1 MLLPIRRSARLGDK
15 FYYNNCPESMNSIMK
30 EVKRQKQD
38 QNPGKT
44 SKCSYSEFIDIA
56 NTFVNKYQR
65 NVHRAVKGD
74 GLYMLAPEFKHLEVS
89 HDQMSTIAEKS
100 SRF

>member
-1 MLLPIRRSARLGDK
+1 
-15 FYYNNCPESMNSIMK
+15 MNSILK
-30 EVKRQKQD
+30 EVVQRQKQD

-56 NTFVNKYQR
+56 NTFVNKYRR
-65 NVHRAVKGD
+65 NVHSEVKGD

-89 HDQMSTIAEKS
+89 HET
-100 SRF
+100 